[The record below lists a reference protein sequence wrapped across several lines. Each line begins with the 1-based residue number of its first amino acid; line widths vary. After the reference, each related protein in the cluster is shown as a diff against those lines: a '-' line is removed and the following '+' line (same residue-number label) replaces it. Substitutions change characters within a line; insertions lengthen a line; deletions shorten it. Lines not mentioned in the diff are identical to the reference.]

1 MNYDPIV
8 DYLNKHGDMPAARM
22 NIPGMSLAA
31 IKTRVL
37 LLYRAGVL
45 LRRQEPVSP
54 SSRKMNMIY
63 SLSGLPA
70 PAKPNKNDLLDKAM
84 RKVLKNEPEYAYHL
98 RNLPRDQDGCGQ
110 DT

>member
-1 MNYDPIV
+1 LNYDPIV
-8 DYLNKHGDMPAARM
+8 DYLTKHGDMPASRI

-37 LLYRAGVL
+37 SLYRAGVL

-70 PAKPNKNDLLDKAM
+70 PAKPNKNDMIDKEM
-84 RKVLKNEPEYAYHL
+84 RKVLKREPEYSYHL
-98 RNLPRDQDGCGQ
+98 RNLPRDQNGFGQ

>member
-1 MNYDPIV
+1 MTYDPIV
-8 DYLNKHGDMPAARM
+8 DYLTKHGELPASRI

-37 LLYRAGVL
+37 NLYRAGVL
-45 LRRQEPVSP
+45 LRRQEPIKD
-54 SSRKMNMIY
+54 SRKMNMIY
-63 SLSGLPA
+63 SLSGLPV
-70 PAKPNKNDLLDKAM
+70 PVKPNKNEMLDKIM
-84 RKVLKNEPEYAYHL
+84 RKVLKNEPEYSYHL